1 MINDFGTTYV
11 FVQLWYLFPEKM
23 KTKKRNSI
31 YTYITEDLFVKKKLG
46 KIISV
51 QSRKVQKM
59 FTMLQGKIML
69 HFSRAPYKN

>member
-31 YTYITEDLFVKKKLG
+31 YTYITEDLFVKKNQVKL
-46 KIISV
+46 
-51 QSRKVQKM
+51 
-59 FTMLQGKIML
+59 
-69 HFSRAPYKN
+69 